1 MLQLTHQ
8 KRQSERR
15 KKIGLWHWQ
24 LDTRN
29 EVTNANKA
37 LEENLSSLSNLD
49 GVESTFSVSGFTGK
63 GWSFNTER
71 DTERCSANL
80 GVLPYM

>member
-1 MLQLTHQ
+1 MN
-8 KRQSERR
+8 S

-24 LDTRN
+24 SDTRK
-29 EVTNANKA
+29 EVTNANEA
-37 LEENLSSLSNLD
+37 LEENLSSLSNTD

-71 DTERCSANL
+71 GTERCSTNL
-80 GVLPYM
+80 EVLPYM